1 MVKKAVQAASARGAS
16 SSSIIHIEILDID
29 ADFGDSDPLTL
40 LERFKVSHRRFS
52 SAFFF
57 HENDNFLSRFLLR
70 RTEMFFT
77 TMSKS
82 SPIESQRA
90 SKKCAPTK
98 FALLNAVCS
107 ALCNHFRQ
115 TIIDDGCDSSK

>member
-16 SSSIIHIEILDID
+16 SSSIIHIQISDID

-40 LERFKVSHRRFS
+40 LERFKVSHCRFS
-52 SAFFF
+52 SAFWFRK
-57 HENDNFLSRFLLR
+57 NDNFLSRFLSFR

-77 TMSKS
+77 TMSKN

-90 SKKCAPTK
+90 SKRCAAITVAS
-98 FALLNAVCS
+98 FNAVSS
-107 ALCNHFRQ
+107 AQFHHFMLNN
-115 TIIDDGCDSSK
+115 C

>member
-52 SAFFF
+52 SAFCFAKMTIFSRVFF
-57 HENDNFLSRFLLR
+57 R

-90 SKKCAPTK
+90 SKRCAATK
-98 FALLNAVCS
+98 FA
-107 ALCNHFRQ
+107 
-115 TIIDDGCDSSK
+115 